1 MRVVFR
7 VCISVVCL
15 VSFMVFPVFAFQ
27 TDPARNQR
35 AGTAK
40 DQRAS
45 TARERQASTA
55 RERQAS
61 LSDQAQIWFEHER
74 GWFWY
79 EIIPPQGRR
88 TSPLPQEPKPQKPK
102 SQHKVSVQEK
112 PHKENAFS
120 YTEIL
125 EQIRQAL
132 AEIKARAVLF
142 PTPENVA
149 AWYQAQLMISRMAGS
164 FTQVAMRI
172 PVLYPELDIA
182 SQLGGQSQLG
192 MLTMSYARRKE
203 EEQALKEVASSSI
216 LVLVYRSPG
225 CFLCKREAQ
234 EVIKAARNDPFK
246 TYALYEGE
254 PPPGM
259 DRVRPLTPEI
269 ERMLDVKT
277 FPTLY
282 LFRNKKFYYLGAG
295 FLGQEDIRN
304 RVFLVAKENKWI
316 NPKPFY
322 LVENKEYTPQEV
334 VKILRELSQNG
345 YMSHGQNS

>member
-7 VCISVVCL
+7 VCISVICL
-15 VSFMVFPVFAFQ
+15 VSFMALSVFAFQ
-27 TDPARNQR
+27 RDPAKERQTSFAKNQ
-35 AGTAK
+35 
-40 DQRAS
+40 QAS
-45 TARERQASTA
+45 AARERRAGISH
-55 RERQAS
+55 
-61 LSDQAQIWFEHER
+61 QAQIWFEHER

-79 EIIPPQGRR
+79 EIIP
-88 TSPLPQEPKPQKPK
+88 LPQEPKPQKRKP
-102 SQHKVSVQEK
+102 QHKVSVQEK
-112 PHKENAFS
+112 PHKENAVS

-192 MLTMSYARRKE
+192 MLTMSYAKRKE

-216 LVLVYRSPG
+216 LVLAYRSPG

-234 EVIKAARNDPFK
+234 EVIKAAKNDPFK

-269 ERMLDVKT
+269 ERILDVKT

-282 LFRNKKFYYLGAG
+282 LFKNKKFYYLGAG

-345 YMSHGQNS
+345 YTSHGQNS